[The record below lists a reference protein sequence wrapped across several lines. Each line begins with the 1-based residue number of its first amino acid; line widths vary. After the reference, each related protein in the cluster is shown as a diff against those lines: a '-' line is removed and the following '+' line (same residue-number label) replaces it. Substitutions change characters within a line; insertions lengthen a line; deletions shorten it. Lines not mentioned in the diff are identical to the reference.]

1 MLALC
6 LAALCC
12 GDVITPDRSSVPS
25 GANSTT
31 IAMALHS
38 GEIHGN
44 LTQATAAFGLVRQL
58 NAGGVRI
65 DLFWNDIQPTQDG
78 GWDGPKVAFY
88 AAFFESAA
96 AQGVELTVILSS
108 APGWAQALYK
118 SNRTAFLAAW
128 GAYAEKAVA
137 IVGAASRAVV
147 AWQLWNEMNHVPSAY
162 INGDADAVCSVFKI
176 AGAAVARAA
185 GGAGGAPRFV
195 NVMADEPNVKVLGM
209 QSWEKA
215 ATAWL
220 APGCAG
226 AAIDGVGIDHYPGT
240 WTVDPSFT
248 KWTPLDKLL
257 ARVNDD
263 GTAGNVW
270 YGKLPAVME
279 TGYSSWAPV
288 VADEQRQVAWV
299 TKSLSV
305 LRAKV
310 LASRALR
317 FPVRY
322 VCYYQLIDVDTGGV
336 LEENHFGIVHS
347 WNNGTFG
354 KKKAF
359 GELAAQLLL
368 FG

>member
-1 MLALC
+1 MAALW
-6 LAALCC
+6 LAALSLCWLPP
-12 GDVITPDRSSVPS
+12 T
-25 GANSTT
+25 ATAAAENSTT

-58 NAGGVRI
+58 NAGGVRL
-65 DLFWNDIQPTQDG
+65 DVFWNDIQPTQDG

-108 APGWAQALYK
+108 PPSWARALFTGG
-118 SNRTAFLAAW
+118 NRTAFFAAW
-128 GAYAEKAVA
+128 ETFAAKAVS
-137 IVGAASRAVV
+137 IVGDSAHAVV
-147 AWQLWNEMNHVPSAY
+147 AWQLWNEMNHVPSSW
-162 INGDADAVCSVFKI
+162 INGDADAVCTVLRS
-176 AGAAVARAA
+176 AGAAV
-185 GGAGGAPRFV
+185 GGGGAPRFV
-195 NVMADEPNVKVLGM
+195 NVMADDPLKVAGM
-209 QSWEKA
+209 QPWEAA

-220 APGCAG
+220 APGCAA

-263 GTAGNVW
+263 ATAGNVW

-279 TGYSSWAPV
+279 TGYSSWAAV
-288 VADEQRQVAWV
+288 VADEQRQLAWV

-322 VCYYQLIDVDTGGV
+322 VCYYQLVDVDTGGV